1 MKLQEL
7 CFKLYMFPWLAKLA
21 DWKGVCQYH
30 NRATP
35 FPLIT
40 LAPGATFPTATTPSE
55 YNKFIKNDETF

>member
-21 DWKGVCQYH
+21 DWKGVCQYY

-40 LAPGATFPTATTPSE
+40 LAPGATFPTVTTPSK
-55 YNKFIKNDETF
+55 YN